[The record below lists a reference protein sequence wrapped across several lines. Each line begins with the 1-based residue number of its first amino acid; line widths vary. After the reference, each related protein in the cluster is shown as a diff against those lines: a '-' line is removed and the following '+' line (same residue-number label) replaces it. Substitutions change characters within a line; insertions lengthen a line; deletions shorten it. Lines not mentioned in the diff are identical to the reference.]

1 MPKFLDRLW
10 DSDWA
15 LRLATR
21 RQIQVDPKSLGEM
34 TVSMLR
40 GERGFQR
47 KEIRKLI
54 DWLKR
59 ERKFDIINLPYS
71 LLLGLAEPL
80 KRALNVPVVCTLQG
94 DDLFLDGLGE
104 PHRQQALDLI
114 HDASAHVDMFLPVSQ
129 YYLDF
134 MAGYLGLPRSQMR
147 LVPIGI
153 NLEGYLPR
161 DAKRTGP
168 FTIGYLARVAP
179 EKGLHVLAD
188 AYRALRSRHGDAE
201 ARLVVAGYLPPE
213 HAGYLAS
220 VRDTLRQA
228 GLDQEFAYRGELDR
242 AGKIAFLRELDVF
255 STPTTY
261 QEPKGLFLLEAM
273 ACGVPVVQPRVGAFP
288 EIVEQT
294 GGGIVVD
301 ANPEALADGILSLWR
316 DPARARAFGL
326 AGAAGVRAHYAVAHM
341 AEAAE
346 AVYLEVA
353 GRR

>member
-1 MPKFLDRLW
+1 
-10 DSDWA
+10 
-15 LRLATR
+15 
-21 RQIQVDPKSLGEM
+21 
-34 TVSMLR
+34 
-40 GERGFQR
+40 
-47 KEIRKLI
+47 
-54 DWLKR
+54 
-59 ERKFDIINLPYS
+59 
-71 LLLGLAEPL
+71 
-80 KRALNVPVVCTLQG
+80 
-94 DDLFLDGLGE
+94 
-104 PHRQQALDLI
+104 
-114 HDASAHVDMFLPVSQ
+114 
-129 YYLDF
+129 
-134 MAGYLGLPRSQMR
+134 
-147 LVPIGI
+147 
-153 NLEGYLPR
+153 
-161 DAKRTGP
+161 
-168 FTIGYLARVAP
+168 VAP

-188 AYRALRSRHGDAE
+188 AYRALRSRHGAAE
-201 ARLVVAGYLPPE
+201 ARLVAAGYLPPE

-228 GLDQEFAYRGELDR
+228 GLDKAFAYRGELDR

-255 STPTTY
+255 SVPTTY

-353 GRR
+353 GRHSA